1 MLQALI
7 ILLIILAPHA
17 AFSKKPT
24 APVLLFDE
32 SHKQHFLI
40 EQNKALDLSNLAAIF
55 KNQGFIVKS
64 SARPLTTELLRGI
77 STLIISGPFQPC
89 SRMEI
94 AAIKNFINKGGQL
107 VVMLHIASPTAGLL
121 TALGVAISSN
131 IVHERTNL
139 LSPPGNTNFYV
150 TNLAP
155 HPLTRGLSRINLYG
169 AWALNTRLAA
179 NVIARTSPRA
189 WVDLNHDQKLDAG
202 DAVQAF
208 SEIVTGQ
215 LGHGHFIIFADD
227 AIFQNRFLTG
237 DNHTLALNMAK
248 WLKQGSY
255 YHLDL
260 TN

>member
-1 MLQALI
+1 MLRTLI

-17 AFSKKPT
+17 AFGKKPA

-32 SHKQHFLI
+32 GHKQHFLI

-55 KNQGFIVKS
+55 KDQGFIVKS
-64 SARPLTTELLRGI
+64 SVKPLTTKLLREV
-77 STLIISGPFQPC
+77 STLIISGTFQPC
-89 SRMEI
+89 SRIET

-131 IVHERTNL
+131 IVHERNNL
-139 LSPPGNTNFYV
+139 LAPPGDTNFYV
-150 TNLAP
+150 TNLP
-155 HPLTRGLSRINLYG
+155 SHPLTKGLSRINLYG
-169 AWALNTRLAA
+169 AWALNTRLEA
-179 NVIARTSPRA
+179 NVIARTSPQA

-227 AIFQNRFLTG
+227 AIFQNRFLVG
-237 DNHTLALNMAK
+237 DNYTLALNMAK

-255 YHLDL
+255 YRL
-260 TN
+260 